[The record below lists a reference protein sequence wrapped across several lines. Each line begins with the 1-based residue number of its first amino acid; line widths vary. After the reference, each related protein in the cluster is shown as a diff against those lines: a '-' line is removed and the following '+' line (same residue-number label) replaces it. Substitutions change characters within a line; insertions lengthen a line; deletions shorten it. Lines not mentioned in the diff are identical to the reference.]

1 MFEVLIDATPVTDTP
16 SGVGFYVLNLIQALA
31 RLQSQESFSLQM
43 AYQPRFQSW
52 AGGQRLLPRPLQTLT
67 TPVRHWNLPVRLSS
81 LWMDLGDWP
90 GGRCSLNLVLN
101 HVLGSPTIVH
111 GTNYSVYPC
120 PGAKRVM
127 TIYDLTCIRYP
138 EYVDRV
144 ALHYAEQIR
153 RHLRWTDL
161 VITISENSKRDIVE
175 FLGVEPDR
183 IWVTPLASS
192 HNTHSPS
199 LNFPSARAQATR
211 AQISPAL
218 APIGAIPIPLI
229 QGAEDSPALLL
240 ERPSDS
246 ATGLTIAVV
255 EQATGYDL
263 NQPYLL
269 FVSTIEPRK
278 NLLGLI
284 RAFEE
289 LRSHYKI
296 PHNLVLVGR
305 RGWRYEP
312 VFEAIGRS
320 PWREHIYHL
329 NYLSDAALAMFYRKA
344 DVFVYPS
351 HYEGFGLPILEA
363 MEFGVPV
370 VTSNTS
376 SLPEVAGDA
385 ALYASPQDSEEI
397 AARIFQ
403 VLTDADLR
411 HRLMMGGKEQ
421 AKRFSWETTARQTL
435 AAYQSLV

>member
-16 SGVGFYVLNLIQALA
+16 SGVGFYVLNLIQALT

-43 AYQPRFQSW
+43 AYQPRFQAW
-52 AGGQRLLPRPLQTLT
+52 VGGQRLLPRPLRTLT
-67 TPVRHWNLPVRLSS
+67 TPMRRWNLPVRLSS

-90 GGRCSLNLVLN
+90 GGRQPLNLALN
-101 HVLGSPTIVH
+101 RSLGTPTIVH

-175 FLGVEPDR
+175 FLGLPPDR

-192 HNTHSPS
+192 HVAMAPTALSVSAGTAAHTATTAVAPTVSAATASAATVRATADFPTNIAHPLDSPS
-199 LNFPSARAQATR
+199 IRE
-211 AQISPAL
+211 I
-218 APIGAIPIPLI
+218 
-229 QGAEDSPALLL
+229 
-240 ERPSDS
+240 
-246 ATGLTIAVV
+246 
-255 EQATGYDL
+255 EQVTGYDL
-263 NQPYLL
+263 HQPYLL

-289 LRSHYKI
+289 LRSQYKI
-296 PHNLVLVGR
+296 SHNLVLVGR

-312 VFEAIGRS
+312 VFEAIARS

-329 NYLSDAALAMFYRKA
+329 DYLSDAVLAMFYRKA

-363 MEFGVPV
+363 MEFGIPV

-397 AARIFQ
+397 AARIFE
-403 VLTDADLR
+403 VLTDVDLR

-421 AKRFSWETTARQTL
+421 AKRFSWEATARQTL